1 MGFSPEPDRH
11 VPIPEKNKPTRHSFF
26 VSKIVWSYFKV
37 FHGGILGG
45 FMFLSLI
52 KLGFSVELGVKR
64 WLGSSRPP
72 DKPSFVF
79 VFENIFYSW
88 KIRESLI
95 FIEVLG
101 SM

>member
-1 MGFSPEPDRH
+1 M
-11 VPIPEKNKPTRHSFF
+11 
-26 VSKIVWSYFKV
+26 
-37 FHGGILGG
+37 
-45 FMFLSLI
+45 
-52 KLGFSVELGVKR
+52 KLGFSVELGAKR
-64 WLGSSRPP
+64 WERGSSRPP

>member
-1 MGFSPEPDRH
+1 MGFPKSDDSMGFSPGTRPGT
-11 VPIPEKNKPTRHSFF
+11 VPIPEKKPSRHSFF

-72 DKPSFVF
+72 DKPSFGKLGKVL
-79 VFENIFYSW
+79 YS
-88 KIRESLI
+88 
-95 FIEVLG
+95 
-101 SM
+101 